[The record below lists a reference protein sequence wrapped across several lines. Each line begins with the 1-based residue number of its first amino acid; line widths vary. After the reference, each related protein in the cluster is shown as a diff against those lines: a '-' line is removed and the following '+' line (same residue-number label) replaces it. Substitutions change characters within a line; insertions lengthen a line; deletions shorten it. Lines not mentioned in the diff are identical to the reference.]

1 MNETCINL
9 IFKLQVRVLQLR
21 LKQNTFLCFII
32 VLWREVRKRERER
45 VKKRSETQRNETQRT
60 RYDSTMVTYGN
71 NMNDDLHSTQQQF
84 QFVKRLLQDD
94 NNETEFTSSNT
105 TTTNDI
111 VPGEGTG
118 NSTMAPSMVPISSPT
133 TATSPASSPTA
144 YDNNEKTSFPIS
156 SPSYS
161 MDYPAVDRYSPTAA
175 TDDTTNDTSINYT
188 NIVMNPFYGT
198 IIACTIGIIIIF
210 IAWKFCKRW
219 KSRRERQMLRLQS
232 SRVDAV
238 LGDMQV
244 RLFSYI
250 YMGICIYIYLLYD

>member
-1 MNETCINL
+1 MFHNCI
-9 IFKLQVRVLQLR
+9 VE
-21 LKQNTFLCFII
+21 
-32 VLWREVRKRERER
+32 RERERERER
-45 VKKRSETQRNETQRT
+45 VKQRNETQRT

-144 YDNNEKTSFPIS
+144 YDNEKTSFPIS

-161 MDYPAVDRYSPTAA
+161 MDYPAGDRYSPTAA
-175 TDDTTNDTSINYT
+175 TDYTTNDTSVNYT

-244 RLFSYI
+244 RLFFHIYI
-250 YMGICIYIYLLYD
+250 YIYIYRTYVYMCICIYIYLLYN